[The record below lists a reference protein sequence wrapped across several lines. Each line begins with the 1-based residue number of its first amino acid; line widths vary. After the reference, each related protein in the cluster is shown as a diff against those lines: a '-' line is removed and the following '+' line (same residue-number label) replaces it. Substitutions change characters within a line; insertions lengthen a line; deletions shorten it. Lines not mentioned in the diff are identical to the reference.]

1 MTRRTERCDVDV
13 SAIQMQMA
21 PIPNFACKEVIGPTR
36 GCAVAIPVRDEAQRL
51 PACLRALA
59 AQRDKF
65 GRPVAH
71 DSFCVVIFANNCSDE
86 SAELARSLV
95 HQLPF
100 AVKIVEACL
109 PPTRAHA
116 GGARRAAMDL
126 AEAWLVEKGEGDGV
140 ILTTD
145 ADSQVSPLWI
155 ANNLAA
161 IDAGADAV
169 LGRIALDE
177 EGDLLPQALHRRGR
191 LESAYE
197 ALLTELSALLD
208 PLDYNPWP
216 HHATISGASLA
227 ITREAYR
234 RVGGL
239 PCVPLGEDKALI
251 AELSRHDARIR
262 FCPDIQVTTSGRLNG
277 RAPGGVADTLR
288 LRSIDPGAFC
298 DEALEPFP
306 DAIRRARWRGRLRH
320 LHQVRGVV
328 GNREWAA
335 GLGIAFHD
343 ARGISRAPT
352 FGAAWS
358 AIESASP
365 LLAKRVLTPAELPRQ
380 IAGARQAL
388 ARLRKSALSA
398 RQHIKSEG
406 VVAIPTLDTHRLVH
420 ASDQE
425 LGSFV
430 SG

>member
-1 MTRRTERCDVDV
+1 
-13 SAIQMQMA
+13 MQMA
-21 PIPNFACKEVIGPTR
+21 PIPNFVCKKVMGLTR
-36 GCAVAIPVRDEAQRL
+36 GCAVAVPVRDEAQRL

-59 AQRDKF
+59 AQRDKL
-65 GRPVAH
+65 GCPVAY

-95 HQLPF
+95 QHLPF
-100 AVKIVEACL
+100 AVRIVEAYL
-109 PPTRAHA
+109 PRARAHA

-126 AEAWLVEKGEGDGV
+126 ADAWLVERGEGDGV

-161 IDAGADAV
+161 VDAGADAV

-197 ALLTELSALLD
+197 ALLTELSGVLD

-239 PCVPLGEDKALI
+239 PPVPLGEDKALI
-251 AELSRHDARIR
+251 AELSRNDARIR

-288 LRSIDPGAFC
+288 LRSIDPGAYC
-298 DEALEPFP
+298 DETLEPFRV
-306 DAIRRARWRGRLRH
+306 AIRRARWRARLRH
-320 LHQVRGVV
+320 LHQIGGVV

-335 GLGIAFHD
+335 SLGISPHD
-343 ARGISRAPT
+343 ARRISRAT
-352 FGAAWS
+352 AFGAVWS

-365 LLAKRVLTPAELPRQ
+365 LLARRVLTPAELPRQ

-388 ARLRKSALSA
+388 VRLRKSTLSA
-398 RQHIKSEG
+398 RQHVKSEG
-406 VVAIPTLDTHRLVH
+406 VMAIATLDPHRLAH
-420 ASDQE
+420 TSDEE

>member
-1 MTRRTERCDVDV
+1 
-13 SAIQMQMA
+13 MQMA
-21 PIPNFACKEVIGPTR
+21 PIPNFVCKKVMGLTR
-36 GCAVAIPVRDEAQRL
+36 GCAVAVPVRDEAQRL

-59 AQRDKF
+59 AQRDKL
-65 GRPVAH
+65 GCPVAY

-95 HQLPF
+95 QHLPF
-100 AVKIVEACL
+100 AVRIVEAYL
-109 PPTRAHA
+109 PRARAHA

-126 AEAWLVEKGEGDGV
+126 ADAWLVERGEGDGV

-161 IDAGADAV
+161 VDAGADAV

-197 ALLTELSALLD
+197 ALLTELSGVLD

-239 PCVPLGEDKALI
+239 PPVPLGEDKALI

-288 LRSIDPGAFC
+288 LRSIDPGVFC
-298 DEALEPFP
+298 DDALEPFRV
-306 DAIRRARWRGRLRH
+306 AMRRARWRARLRH
-320 LHQVRGVV
+320 LHQTGGVV
-328 GNREWAA
+328 GNGEWAA
-335 GLGIAFHD
+335 SLGISPHD
-343 ARGISRAPT
+343 AQRISCAPT
-352 FGAAWS
+352 FGVVWS

-365 LLAKRVLTPAELPRQ
+365 LLARCALTPAELPRQ
-380 IAGARQAL
+380 IAGARRAL

-398 RQHIKSEG
+398 RQHVKSER
-406 VVAIPTLDTHRLVH
+406 VMAIPTLGPHRLVH
-420 ASDQE
+420 ASNQE

>member
-1 MTRRTERCDVDV
+1 MGL
-13 SAIQMQMA
+13 A
-21 PIPNFACKEVIGPTR
+21 R

-51 PACLRALA
+51 PACLMALA
-59 AQRDKF
+59 VQRDKF
-65 GRPVAH
+65 GRTVAH

-95 HQLPF
+95 QHLPF
-100 AVKIVEACL
+100 AVRIVEANL
-109 PPTRAHA
+109 PPARAHA

-126 AEAWLVEKGEGDGV
+126 AEAWLVERDEDDGV
-140 ILTTD
+140 IVTTD

-161 IDAGADAV
+161 IDAGVDAV
-169 LGRIALDE
+169 LGRVALDE
-177 EGDLLPQALHRRGR
+177 EGDLLPQALHCRGR
-191 LESAYE
+191 LESTYE

-208 PLDYNPWP
+208 PLDHNPWP

-239 PCVPLGEDKALI
+239 PSVPLGEDKALI

-262 FCPDIQVTTSGRLNG
+262 FCPDIQVTTSGRLSG

-288 LRSIDPGAFC
+288 LRSIDPGAYC
-298 DEALEPFP
+298 DETLEPFRV
-306 DAIRRARWRGRLRH
+306 AIRRARWRARLRH
-320 LHQVRGVV
+320 LHQIGGVV
-328 GNREWAA
+328 GNGEWASS
-335 GLGIAFHD
+335 LGISFRD
-343 ARGISRAPT
+343 ARRVSRAPT

-388 ARLRKSALSA
+388 VRLRKSTLSA
-398 RQHIKSEG
+398 RQHVKSEG
-406 VVAIPTLDTHRLVH
+406 VMAIPTLDPHRLAH
-420 ASDQE
+420 TSDEE
-425 LGSFV
+425 LGSLV

>member
-1 MTRRTERCDVDV
+1 
-13 SAIQMQMA
+13 MQMA
-21 PIPNFACKEVIGPTR
+21 PIPNFVCKKIKGLTR
-36 GCAVAIPVRDEAQRL
+36 GCAVAVPVRDEAQRL
-51 PACLRALA
+51 PACLTALA
-59 AQRDKF
+59 AQRDKL
-65 GRPVAH
+65 GRAVAY

-95 HQLPF
+95 QHLPF
-100 AVKIVEACL
+100 AVRIVEAHL
-109 PPTRAHA
+109 PPAGAHA

-126 AEAWLVEKGEGDGV
+126 AEAWLVERGEGDGV

-161 IDAGADAV
+161 VDAGVDAV
-169 LGRIALDE
+169 LGRVALDE

-239 PCVPLGEDKALI
+239 PPVPLGEDKALI

-262 FCPDIQVTTSGRLNG
+262 FCPDVQVTTSGRLNG

-298 DEALEPFP
+298 DETLEPFRV
-306 DAIRRARWRGRLRH
+306 AIRRARWRARLRH
-320 LHQVRGVV
+320 LHQIGGVF
-328 GNREWAA
+328 GNGEWAA
-335 GLGIAFHD
+335 SLGISPHD
-343 ARGISRAPT
+343 ARRISCAT
-352 FGAAWS
+352 AFGAVWS
-358 AIESASP
+358 SIESASP
-365 LLAKRVLTPAELPRQ
+365 LLARRVLTPAELPRQ

-398 RQHIKSEG
+398 RQHVKSER
-406 VVAIPTLDTHRLVH
+406 VMAIPTLDPHRLVH

>member
-1 MTRRTERCDVDV
+1 
-13 SAIQMQMA
+13 MQMA
-21 PIPNFACKEVIGPTR
+21 PIPNFVCKKVMGLTR
-36 GCAVAIPVRDEAQRL
+36 GCAVAVPVRDEAQRL

-59 AQRDKF
+59 AQRNKL
-65 GRPVAH
+65 GCPVAY

-95 HQLPF
+95 QHLPF
-100 AVKIVEACL
+100 AVRIVEAYL
-109 PPTRAHA
+109 PRARAHA

-126 AEAWLVEKGEGDGV
+126 ADAWLVERGEGDGV

-161 IDAGADAV
+161 VDAGADAV

-197 ALLTELSALLD
+197 ALLTELSGVLD

-239 PCVPLGEDKALI
+239 PPVPLGEDKALI

-288 LRSIDPGAFC
+288 LRSIDPGVFC
-298 DEALEPFP
+298 DDALEPFRV
-306 DAIRRARWRGRLRH
+306 AMRRARWRARLRH
-320 LHQVRGVV
+320 LHQTGGVV
-328 GNREWAA
+328 GNGEWAA
-335 GLGIAFHD
+335 SLGISPHD
-343 ARGISRAPT
+343 ARRISCAPT
-352 FGAAWS
+352 FGVVWS

-365 LLAKRVLTPAELPRQ
+365 LLARCALTPAELPRQ
-380 IAGARQAL
+380 IAGARRAL

-398 RQHIKSEG
+398 RQHFKSER
-406 VVAIPTLDTHRLVH
+406 VMAIPTLGPHRLVH
-420 ASDQE
+420 ASNQE

>member
-1 MTRRTERCDVDV
+1 
-13 SAIQMQMA
+13 MQMA
-21 PIPNFACKEVIGPTR
+21 PIPNFACKEARGPRR
-36 GCAVAIPVRDEAQRL
+36 GCAVAIPVKNEAERL

-95 HQLPF
+95 QHLPF
-100 AVKIVEACL
+100 AVRIVEAYL
-109 PPTRAHA
+109 PPARAHA

-126 AEAWLVEKGEGDGV
+126 AEAWLVERGEDDGV

-145 ADSQVSPLWI
+145 ADSQVSPVWI

-161 IDAGADAV
+161 IDAGVDAV
-169 LGRIALDE
+169 LGRVALDE

-239 PCVPLGEDKALI
+239 PSVPLGEDKALI

-298 DEALEPFP
+298 DETLEPFRV
-306 DAIRRARWRGRLRH
+306 AIRRARWRGRLRH
-320 LHQVRGVV
+320 LHHIDGAV
-328 GNREWAA
+328 GNGKWADS
-335 GLGIAFHD
+335 LGISFHD
-343 ARGISRAPT
+343 ARRISRAAT

-380 IAGARQAL
+380 IAGARRAL
-388 ARLRKSALSA
+388 ARLRKGALSA
-398 RQHIKSEG
+398 RQHVKPES
-406 VVAIPTLDTHRLVH
+406 VMAIPTLGQHRLVH
-420 ASDQE
+420 TSYEE
-425 LGSFV
+425 LGSLV

>member
-1 MTRRTERCDVDV
+1 
-13 SAIQMQMA
+13 
-21 PIPNFACKEVIGPTR
+21 
-36 GCAVAIPVRDEAQRL
+36 
-51 PACLRALA
+51 
-59 AQRDKF
+59 
-65 GRPVAH
+65 
-71 DSFCVVIFANNCSDE
+71 VIFANNCSDE

-95 HQLPF
+95 QHLPF
-100 AVKIVEACL
+100 AVRIVEAYL
-109 PPTRAHA
+109 PRARAHA

-126 AEAWLVEKGEGDGV
+126 AEAWLVERGEDDGV

-145 ADSQVSPLWI
+145 ADSQVSPVWI

-161 IDAGADAV
+161 IDAGVDAV
-169 LGRIALDE
+169 LGRVALDE
-177 EGDLLPQALHRRGR
+177 EGDLLPQALHCRGR

-239 PCVPLGEDKALI
+239 PNVPLGEDKALI

-298 DEALEPFP
+298 DETLEPFRV
-306 DAIRRARWRGRLRH
+306 AIRRARWRGRLRH
-320 LHQVRGVV
+320 LHHIDGAV
-328 GNREWAA
+328 GNGEWADS
-335 GLGIAFHD
+335 LGISFHD
-343 ARGISRAPT
+343 ARRISRAAT

-380 IAGARQAL
+380 IAGARRAL
-388 ARLRKSALSA
+388 ARLRKGALSA
-398 RQHIKSEG
+398 RQHVKPES
-406 VVAIPTLDTHRLVH
+406 VMAIPTLGQHRLVH
-420 ASDQE
+420 TSYEE
-425 LGSFV
+425 LGSLV

>member
-1 MTRRTERCDVDV
+1 
-13 SAIQMQMA
+13 MQMA
-21 PIPNFACKEVIGPTR
+21 PIPNFVCKKVMGLTR
-36 GCAVAIPVRDEAQRL
+36 GCAVAVPVRDEAQRL

-59 AQRDKF
+59 AQRDKL
-65 GRPVAH
+65 GCPVAY

-95 HQLPF
+95 QHLPF
-100 AVKIVEACL
+100 AVRIVEAYL
-109 PPTRAHA
+109 PRARAHA

-126 AEAWLVEKGEGDGV
+126 ADAWLVERGEGDGV

-161 IDAGADAV
+161 IDAGVDAV
-169 LGRIALDE
+169 LGRVALDE
-177 EGDLLPQALHRRGR
+177 EGDLLPPALHRRGR

-197 ALLTELSALLD
+197 ALLTELSGVLD

-239 PCVPLGEDKALI
+239 PPVPLGEDKALI
-251 AELSRHDARIR
+251 AELSRNDARIR

-288 LRSIDPGAFC
+288 LRSIDPGAYC
-298 DEALEPFP
+298 DETLEPFRV
-306 DAIRRARWRGRLRH
+306 AIRRARWRARLRH
-320 LHQVRGVV
+320 LHQIGGVV

-335 GLGIAFHD
+335 SLGISPHD
-343 ARGISRAPT
+343 ARRISRAT
-352 FGAAWS
+352 AFGAVWS

-365 LLAKRVLTPAELPRQ
+365 LLARRVLTPAELPRQ

-388 ARLRKSALSA
+388 VRLRKSTLSA
-398 RQHIKSEG
+398 RQHVKSEG
-406 VVAIPTLDTHRLVH
+406 VMAIATLDPHRLAH
-420 ASDQE
+420 TSDEE